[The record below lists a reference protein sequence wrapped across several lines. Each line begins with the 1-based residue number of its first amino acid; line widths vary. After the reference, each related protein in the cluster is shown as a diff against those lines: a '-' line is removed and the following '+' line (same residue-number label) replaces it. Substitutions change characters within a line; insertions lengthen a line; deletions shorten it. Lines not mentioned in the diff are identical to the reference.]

1 MKVDVLG
8 VYLVDF
14 FIKKGYNLT
23 YQYPCS
29 VLNNTEFRLTQGF
42 LFQEKIMEEY
52 QGVHLSYEK
61 QIKLFK
67 DRGMLFK
74 DEEKAIEKL
83 RIQSQ
88 S

>member
-42 LFQEKIMEEY
+42 LF
-52 QGVHLSYEK
+52 
-61 QIKLFK
+61 
-67 DRGMLFK
+67 
-74 DEEKAIEKL
+74 
-83 RIQSQ
+83 
-88 S
+88 